1 MQAGKR
7 NHSATGNGEH
17 VLAADVRA
25 FEQHRKKLEREHRDE
40 FAVFFQGEF
49 VGVYPDFN
57 SAGKAALSK
66 SKKGPYLI
74 QQIGSPVGLDADT
87 ARHLHTR

>member
-1 MQAGKR
+1 MQTTKR
-7 NHSATGNGEH
+7 TRPTIVKDEH
-17 VLAADVRA
+17 VLTADIQA
-25 FEQHRKKLEREHRDE
+25 FEQLRSQLEREHLDA
-40 FAVFFQGEF
+40 FALFFRGEF

-74 QQIGSPVGLDADT
+74 QRIGSPIGLDPDT